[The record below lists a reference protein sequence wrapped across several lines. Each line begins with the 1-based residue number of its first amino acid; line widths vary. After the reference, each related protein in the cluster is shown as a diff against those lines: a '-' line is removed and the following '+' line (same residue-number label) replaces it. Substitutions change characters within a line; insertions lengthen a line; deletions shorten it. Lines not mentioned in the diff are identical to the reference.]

1 MVIQQGV
8 SSMWPIC
15 ESAEHDIYSDYPENK
30 QFWVF
35 IDVSVNAQ
43 KMLQDNEERKRW
55 VVRYISHCIA
65 DHQQMWF
72 ARPTLIFHTNIWLFI
87 TTILTNT
94 VKI

>member
-35 IDVSVNAQ
+35 IDVSVNAK
-43 KMLQDNEERKRW
+43 KMLQDNEERKMSGEIHFTLHSW
-55 VVRYISHCIA
+55 SSTDVVCKTNSDFSYKYLVIYYYCI
-65 DHQQMWF
+65 D
-72 ARPTLIFHTNIWLFI
+72 
-87 TTILTNT
+87 
-94 VKI
+94 K